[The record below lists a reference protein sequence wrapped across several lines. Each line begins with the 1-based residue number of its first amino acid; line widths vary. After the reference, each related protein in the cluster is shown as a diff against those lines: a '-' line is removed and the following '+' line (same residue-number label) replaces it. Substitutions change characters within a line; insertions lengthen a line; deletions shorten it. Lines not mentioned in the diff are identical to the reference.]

1 MPINSKYR
9 LKMINDLEEVSN
21 KQINKV
27 RRSILV
33 LEEKLSMEMINTS
46 RKLTL

>member
-21 KQINKV
+21 KQMNKV

-33 LEEKLSMEMINTS
+33 LEEK
-46 RKLTL
+46 